1 VTARRAAVPAD
12 AAQLTVLTS
21 FLREFGMAVALDA
34 AQVSTFELAL
44 EEIFMNIVMHGSRPG
59 MAPRVEVSLHRDA
72 ESVTM
77 TVEDDGPQFD
87 PLSLP
92 PPDVTTSVAEDD
104 GQRQL
109 RAHCGAQPAA
119 HEQAPRRLTVIR
131 GLARG
136 HLTRSSHPLTLPPTC
151 SGKKNRVAYPLGER
165 LVSKG
170 WSLHKKSVGLNLSR
184 GKLRRSGG
192 SPPRSAARRGASCL
206 PSPNRTSSRSTTFSD
221 APASLGSSMVPG
233 AGLEAAPFGTGEPT
247 F

>member
-59 MAPRVEVSLHRDA
+59 IARRVEVSLQRDA

-92 PPDVTTSVAEDD
+92 LPDVTAGLADRRVGGLGVFLVRKTMDSVSYARIA
-104 GQRQL
+104 GRNQL
-109 RAHCGAQPAA
+109 RMSK
-119 HEQAPRRLTVIR
+119 RL
-131 GLARG
+131 
-136 HLTRSSHPLTLPPTC
+136 
-151 SGKKNRVAYPLGER
+151 
-165 LVSKG
+165 
-170 WSLHKKSVGLNLSR
+170 
-184 GKLRRSGG
+184 GG
-192 SPPRSAARRGASCL
+192 
-206 PSPNRTSSRSTTFSD
+206 
-221 APASLGSSMVPG
+221 
-233 AGLEAAPFGTGEPT
+233 
-247 F
+247 

>member
-21 FLREFGMAVALDA
+21 FQREFGMAVALDA

-92 PPDVTTSVAEDD
+92 PPDVTTSVADRRVGGLGVFLVRKMMD
-104 GQRQL
+104 SVSYARIAGRNQL
-109 RAHCGAQPAA
+109 RMSK
-119 HEQAPRRLTVIR
+119 RL
-131 GLARG
+131 
-136 HLTRSSHPLTLPPTC
+136 
-151 SGKKNRVAYPLGER
+151 
-165 LVSKG
+165 
-170 WSLHKKSVGLNLSR
+170 
-184 GKLRRSGG
+184 GG
-192 SPPRSAARRGASCL
+192 
-206 PSPNRTSSRSTTFSD
+206 
-221 APASLGSSMVPG
+221 
-233 AGLEAAPFGTGEPT
+233 
-247 F
+247 